1 MAFAAGPW
9 PAKTEFS
16 GPASARAAKR
26 QAALQPKKHLKGKEY
41 FSMSDPFEKGLA
53 FGTEARLHADSGR
66 NWKAFQPQ
74 IKSACKNHPSTR
86 VPLRFAIICRLSI
99 IVQDGGQDKRCA
111 TICDIMTAE
120 AISRRNFIASSAAM
134 IAIHA
139 VPAQASAAP
148 FTAGEVLERI
158 RNHVDMPWLSPTMK
172 TTVDNIVGGDASTPV
187 KGIATTTMA
196 TIEVL
201 RQALAGGFNMV
212 ISHETPYYLHI
223 DKTDDIKGDA
233 TLEYKLDFIRKN
245 NIAILHLHDHWHH
258 RSPDSIATGMVKE
271 MGWQKFVDSRDPKKF
286 TFPGQ
291 SLEHFTKGLQEKL
304 QLRCIRVVG
313 HPSMQVSS
321 VYANWGYVKRELGIQ
336 LLSRPDVDTLVTGE
350 TVEWEL
356 VPYVQDTIAS
366 GQKKAL
372 VLLGHVN
379 SENGG
384 MRYCAEWLRD
394 FITEV
399 PIGFVPAPEPFWN
412 PISPTS

>member
-1 MAFAAGPW
+1 
-9 PAKTEFS
+9 
-16 GPASARAAKR
+16 
-26 QAALQPKKHLKGKEY
+26 
-41 FSMSDPFEKGLA
+41 
-53 FGTEARLHADSGR
+53 
-66 NWKAFQPQ
+66 
-74 IKSACKNHPSTR
+74 
-86 VPLRFAIICRLSI
+86 
-99 IVQDGGQDKRCA
+99 
-111 TICDIMTAE
+111 MTVD

-134 IAIHA
+134 IAVHS
-139 VPAQASAAP
+139 VPAQTITAP

-158 RNHVDMPWLSPTMK
+158 RSHVGMPWLSPTMK
-172 TTVDNIVGGDASTPV
+172 TTVDNIVGGDANTVV

-212 ISHETPYYLHI
+212 ISHETPYYLHT

-245 NIAILHLHDHWHH
+245 NIAILHMHDHWHH
-258 RSPDSIATGMVKE
+258 RSPDGSATGMVRE
-271 MGWQKFVDSRDPKKF
+271 MGWQEFVDSRDPKKF

-291 SLEHFTKGLQEKL
+291 SLEHFTRGLQEKL

-313 HPSMQVSS
+313 RPSMQVSG
-321 VYANWGYVKRELGIQ
+321 VYGNWGYVKRELGIQ

-350 TVEWEL
+350 TVEWEV
-356 VPYVQDTIAS
+356 VPYVQDMIAS

-399 PIGFVPAPEPFWN
+399 PIGFIPAPEPFWN
-412 PISPTS
+412 PALPAI